1 MQAREVCASLRLE
14 ASYPRTQIN
23 APNRSQAPLHTP
35 QTTRTTD
42 YPNSER
48 TGEFM
53 TDTITETVSEAKR
66 YLLLT
71 LFPEVV
77 PGPCGIGVVG
87 RAAEKGL
94 IHFSALNLREYGE
107 GKHRLVDD
115 TPYGGGDGMVM
126 KPEPLARAIEDA
138 RAIMPQGSPVILM
151 SPHGT
156 PFRQQIAHELAEL
169 PGLIMVCGRY
179 EGIDER
185 IRTHFVDREISLGD
199 FVLSGGEAAALAI
212 LDAVAR
218 LIPGVLGNADSIRE
232 ESFQRPFLEYPQ
244 YTRPPNFRD
253 IPIPDVLLSGNHA
266 HIRRWRLREAL
277 RATLLHRPDLLEHA
291 ALTPEEQKLLRLV
304 QQEIAST
311 QDHTTPP
318 TRSQHPK
325 STATNTHTTPQN
337 HTPTTSSTHTTPQ
350 NPQAT
355 ATNTHTVSPTNEA
368 SGSHDHI
375 APNHQPVP
383 PDPSDI

>member
-1 MQAREVCASLRLE
+1 M
-14 ASYPRTQIN
+14 
-23 APNRSQAPLHTP
+23 
-35 QTTRTTD
+35 
-42 YPNSER
+42 
-48 TGEFM
+48 
-53 TDTITETVSEAKR
+53 TETKR

-94 IHFSALNLREYGE
+94 LQFSALNLREYGE

-126 KPEPLARAIEDA
+126 KPDPLVRAIEDA
-138 RAIMPQGSPVILM
+138 RAAMPLGSPVILM
-151 SPHGT
+151 SPHGV
-156 PFRQQIAHELAEL
+156 PFKQSIAHELAEL

-179 EGIDER
+179 EGIDQR
-185 IRTHFVDREISLGD
+185 VRTHFVDRELSLGD

-218 LIPGVLGNADSIRE
+218 LVPGVLGNAESICE

-244 YTRPPNFRD
+244 YTRPPLFRGL
-253 IPIPDVLLSGNHA
+253 PVPDVLLSGNHA

-277 RATLLHRPDLLEHA
+277 RATLLHRPDLLQHA
-291 ALTPEEQKLLRLV
+291 DLTPEEKKLFAQV

-311 QDHTTPP
+311 H
-318 TRSQHPK
+318 H
-325 STATNTHTTPQN
+325 A
-337 HTPTTSSTHTTPQ
+337 PTTSAQRDTPVATPTSQQLNPTTSAHDIPVASASIVQ
-350 NPQAT
+350 T
-355 ATNTHTVSPTNEA
+355 TNALPALTSEA
-368 SGSHDHI
+368 SDERRLSSI
-375 APNHQPVP
+375 
-383 PDPSDI
+383 PSDSSEQSNLCSE